1 MNVGLQITTPL
12 KYYIFM
18 NSIVDNIVRNAHLLV
33 ENQKNEP
40 ITKTNPYLYNVS
52 HLCITNRD
60 LMGQI
65 PAKDCG
71 FLAFAYLHI
80 LDLTDDSDVFQIY
93 SSICYYYTE
102 KALLYGYLEEQDRN
116 VNYAHTLN
124 TALAN
129 MNIGARSLCRTFAQA
144 QGLVL
149 SNYINF
155 NDLYSLPVYV
165 KQILLCEYSYFLEFE
180 AALAYQG
187 VSLSQDPQM
196 VQRFDFLKQLAVNSF
211 FDEFAPKSEL
221 HHKAKEIRKKVYEY
235 AASKIEKGDIVFI

>member
-1 MNVGLQITTPL
+1 
-12 KYYIFM
+12 M
-18 NSIVDNIVRNAHLLV
+18 NSIVDRIVRNAHLLID
-33 ENQKNEP
+33 NQRFEP
-40 ITKTNPYLYNVS
+40 ITKTNPYLYRV
-52 HLCITNRD
+52 LDFCINNKE

-93 SSICYYYTE
+93 SSICFYFTE
-102 KALLYGYLEEQDRN
+102 KALIYGYTDDKN
-116 VNYAHTLN
+116 NDPIYAQTLN
-124 TALAN
+124 TALIN

-144 QGLVL
+144 QGLVP
-149 SNYINF
+149 SNFIDF

-180 AALAYQG
+180 SVLAYRG
-187 VSLSQDPQM
+187 ITLSQDPQM
-196 VQRFDFLKQLAVNSF
+196 AQRFDFLKQLVVKGY
-211 FDEFAPKSEL
+211 FDEFGTKSDL
-221 HHKAKEIRKKVYEY
+221 HQKAKEIRKKVYDY